1 MKPTQQQIADQLALL
16 RFEQQRVAIA
26 QLTFPAQDAVIND
39 HSRFIAVQC
48 SRRAGKTNALAKK
61 FKKAMDLHPK
71 GQAIYLA
78 LTLESA
84 RDIMWPVLQ
93 EFNDREGWGWT
104 FRESDLTC
112 VHPNGSKLRILGAD
126 MKNFIKRLKGRK
138 FIAVGIDEAQ
148 DFGPHLQSLI
158 DDVLTPSLIDYDD
171 SWLALTGTP
180 GPVPV
185 GYYFEVTQ
193 NKRYGYNRHEWTL
206 LDNPYL
212 TDPERFIAELCAKRE
227 WEPNHPTL
235 LREYRNKWILDV
247 QSLWIRYNQAKNH
260 YDTLPANDVYHY
272 ILGVDVGYRDADAL
286 AILAWGEKSPTV
298 YLVEEVIT
306 TKQDLTGLV
315 EQINGLR
322 AKYKIDKIIMD
333 EGALGKKMAE
343 EMRRRH
349 HIPVHPADKQRKQE
363 TVEFLNDALST
374 GRLMA
379 HQDSRFARD
388 SYLVQID
395 WDKSTPNKIVI
406 KKSPHS
412 DIIDSV
418 LYAFKES
425 PAYTYVSPTP
435 EPAYG
440 SPQWAKAEVDKMFE
454 AELEG
459 MKQEAEERAENG
471 DWEY

>member
-1 MKPTQQQIADQLALL
+1 MKPTPKQISDQLAILQYE
-16 RFEQQRVAIA
+16 RAKVAVA
-26 QLTFPAQDAVIND
+26 KLNFPKQDAVLND
-39 HSRFIAVQC
+39 PNRFIAVQC
-48 SRRAGKTNALAKK
+48 SRRAGKTNALARK

-78 LTLESA
+78 LTVESA

-93 EFNDREGWGWT
+93 EFNDREGWGWE
-104 FRESDLTC
+104 FRETDLTC
-112 VHPNGSKLRILGAD
+112 THPNGSKLRILGAD

-158 DDVLTPSLIDYDD
+158 DDVLTPSLIDYTD

-193 NKRYGYNRHEWTL
+193 NKRYGYSYHEWTL
-206 LDNPYL
+206 LDNPYIH
-212 TDPERFIAELCAKRE
+212 DAEGFIADLCKKRE
-227 WEPNHPTL
+227 WDSNHPTL

-247 QSLWIRYNQAKNH
+247 QSLWVRYSEAKNH
-260 YDTLPANDVYHY
+260 FDVLPPNDTYHY
-272 ILGVDVGYRDADAL
+272 IMGIDIGWKDADAI
-286 AILAWGEKSPTV
+286 AVIAWGDKSPKC
-298 YLVEEVIT
+298 YLVEEIIT

-315 EQINGLR
+315 EQINDVR
-322 AKYKIDKIIMD
+322 RRYKIDKIIMD

-349 HIPVHPADKQRKQE
+349 HIPVHPADKARKQE
-363 TVEFLNDALST
+363 TVEFMNDALST
-374 GRLMA
+374 GRLLA
-379 HQDSRFARD
+379 NKDSRFARD
-388 SYLVQID
+388 SYLIQID

-406 KKSPHS
+406 KKQPHS

-418 LYAFKES
+418 LYGFKES
-425 PAYTYVSPTP
+425 PAYTYTKPA
-435 EPAYG
+435 EPPKPG
-440 SPQWAKAEVDKMFE
+440 TLEWNRAEHDKMFQ

-459 MKQEAEERAENG
+459 LQQEAEDNKRLWGN
-471 DWEY
+471 D

>member
-1 MKPTQQQIADQLALL
+1 MRPTSQQIADQLLLL
-16 RFEQQRVAIA
+16 RHEQQRVAIA
-26 QLTFPAQDAVIND
+26 QLPFPKQDAVIDDPN
-39 HSRFIAVQC
+39 RFIAVQC

-61 FKKAMDLHPK
+61 FKKAMDAHPK

-84 RDIMWPVLQ
+84 RDIMWPVLN
-93 EFNDREGWGWT
+93 EFNDREGWGWE
-104 FRESDLTC
+104 FKESTLTA
-112 VHPNGSKLRILGAD
+112 VHPNGSTLRILGAD

-138 FIAVGIDEAQ
+138 FIGVGIDEAQ

-158 DDVLTPSLIDYDD
+158 DDVLTPALIDYSD

-180 GPVPV
+180 GPVPT

-193 NKRYGYNRHEWTL
+193 NKRYGYSLHDWTL
-206 LDNPYL
+206 LDNPYIH
-212 TDPERFIAELCAKRE
+212 DPEGFIADLCKKRE
-227 WEPNHPTL
+227 WEQNNPTL

-247 QSLWIRYNQAKNH
+247 QSLWVRYNEAKNH
-260 YDTLPANDVYHY
+260 YDSLPVDNYHY
-272 ILGVDVGYRDADAL
+272 IMGIDVGYRDADAL
-286 AILAWGEKSPTV
+286 CIIAWGDKSPKC

-306 TKQDLTGLV
+306 AKQDLTALV
-315 EQINGLR
+315 EQINVLR

-379 HQDSRFARD
+379 DKDSRFARD

-395 WDKSTPNKIVI
+395 WDKSTANKIVI
-406 KKSPHS
+406 KKQPHS

-425 PAYTYVSPTP
+425 PAYTYTAPVEAPK
-435 EPAYG
+435 YG
-440 SPQWAKAEVDKMFE
+440 SQQWAKAEAERMFS

-459 MKQEAEERAENG
+459 LQQELRDRQESGFE
-471 DWEY
+471 D